1 VQQHQGMIEC
11 ESKPGQTLFKIVIP
25 LP

>member
-11 ESKPGQTLFKIVIP
+11 DSVPGRTNFKIVIP